1 MKKSNRVISMIIVF
15 VLLFNMI
22 PSFGGNP
29 ILEITNAEELIRFSE
44 SCTYDVYSRDL
55 IVKLQTDLDLTGV
68 NFIAIPSFSG
78 VFEGNGHTISGLN
91 ITLSSSDQGLFRYV
105 EERGV
110 VKNLN
115 VKGFVDPSGTKSEI
129 GGIAGT
135 NRGLIMN
142 CIFEGHVS
150 GTSSIGGIVGLN
162 ESSGSILGCMTSGT
176 VTGEHYTG
184 GIVGQN
190 VGYVAACTNHSLV
203 NTTDDAILS
212 NDMDSY
218 DLEELEN
225 GDLNSTENI
234 DAQTDT
240 GGITGY
246 NQGILSDNT
255 NYGTIGYQHVG
266 YNIGGV
272 SGRQSGYIESCKN
285 YGAVYGRKDIGGIV
299 GQFEPYIRLLFSEDT
314 LEKLDQEFQ
323 VMNELLETAVDE
335 AHQSSNQV
343 SDRLESVNQL
353 MNTASNDLELVLT
366 GTADYADDASETI
379 NDAFSRMKK
388 ISLQLTYVVDELS
401 LASVETTL
409 AFDALESGFDEL
421 KNASDDLAD
430 GIGDLENAFYDLEL
444 ASQDADHALNKIA
457 LGLNKIEQATAPST
471 KYDDGVKL
479 VSEGLGDLEKANSKA
494 QSSITIIREY
504 YDLNGNL
511 IGLDYGPVLTE
522 LDSALEHL
530 NVAIPKLNNG
540 FRLLSSEFEDDM
552 ALLREAFVWFDSAMT
567 DLKAMSEDLDN
578 MRADIEESLE
588 NMQAA
593 AKKTSKAM
601 AFISDGMGYF
611 ESGSIHLTKSIEYM
625 TKIIDEQ
632 NRNPGLNFPT
642 LSEYVG
648 DNTDQ
653 LFDSLS
659 DVSRELTLLNQEAR
673 HGSDK
678 FVENLEQINVQY
690 KVIAEIIRDG
700 INALSF
706 DNEAMFED
714 ISDTPLDVTDQQV
727 MERGYLTN
735 CYNEG
740 PIKGDVDVGGIA
752 GAMAIEFDFDPED
765 EIVKKGES
773 TFNFKYQTKAIL
785 SHSINRGDIT
795 SKKDYVGG
803 IVGRMDMGLLF
814 SSENYASIQSV
825 DGHYVGGIA
834 GLSDSTIR
842 KSYSISE
849 LSGKKY
855 IGGITGLGQ
864 NIYDSYALVD
874 ILKFTEFA
882 GSIAGDT
889 RDITENNYFVN
900 NKWAGIDG
908 ISYGEKAT
916 PLSYEAFVQKDIPE
930 AFKSFKLSFIVE
942 DELLLEV
949 PFEYGDTVSI
959 KDIPEVPKKEGYYTN
974 WSEEEYAN
982 LRFSK
987 KITAVYT
994 PLIQVLSSDTSIKPQ
1009 LLVEG
1014 VFDPEIKLRMNET
1027 TSYKKKNGE
1036 TILDEWRIAIDKSQS
1051 DTMQYR
1057 YLRPTSEHEVVLY
1070 QMKDDRWEKIV
1081 SEEDGSYLVFETKS
1095 NNFKLAVIEKQTNHL
1110 MYYLSGSLIVLL
1122 VLGLLFK
1129 NKRAKKKVL
1138 IS

>member
-1 MKKSNRVISMIIVF
+1 MKKSNRAISMVIIF
-15 VLLFNMI
+15 VLLFNMV
-22 PSFGGNP
+22 PTFGNNP
-29 ILEITNAEELIRFSE
+29 VIEITNVDDLMDFSKA
-44 SCTYDVYSRDL
+44 CTYDVYSRNL
-55 IVKLQTDLDLTGV
+55 IVELQSDLDLTDV

-78 VFEGNGHTISGLN
+78 VFDGNGHTINGLN
-91 ITLSSSDQGLFRYV
+91 ITLSSSDQGLFRYI
-105 EERGV
+105 EETGV

-115 VKGFVDPSGTKSEI
+115 VKGVVDPSGTKSEI
-129 GGIAGT
+129 GGIVGT
-135 NRGLIMN
+135 NKGLIMN
-142 CIFEGHVS
+142 CTFEGHVS

-162 ESSGSILGCMTSGT
+162 ETTGTILSCMSSGA

-190 VGYVAACTNHSLV
+190 VGYVAASTNHSSV
-203 NTTDDAILS
+203 NTTDDAIPS

-246 NQGILSDNT
+246 NQGILSNNT

-272 SGRQSGYIESCKN
+272 AGRQSGYIESCKN
-285 YGAVYGRKDIGGIV
+285 YGTVYGRKDVGGIV

-314 LEKLDQEFQ
+314 LERLDQEFQ
-323 VMNELLETAVDE
+323 VMNELLEKTVDE

-343 SDRLESVNQL
+343 SNRLETVNQL
-353 MNTASNDLELVLT
+353 MNIASDNLHIVLD
-366 GTADYADDASETI
+366 GTAEYADDASETI

-388 ISLQLTYVVDELS
+388 ISLQLTYVVDELA
-401 LASVETTL
+401 LASEEMTL

-421 KNASDDLAD
+421 KEASDDLD
-430 GIGDLENAFYDLEL
+430 QGIGDLEDAFYDLEL
-444 ASQDADHALNKIA
+444 ASQDADQALIKIS
-457 LGLNKIEQATAPST
+457 LGLKNIQAATAPST
-471 KYDDGVKL
+471 KYDDGVRL
-479 VSEGLGDLEKANSKA
+479 VSEGLDDLEKANENA
-494 QSSITIIREY
+494 QTAMTIIQEY
-504 YDLNGNL
+504 YELHNNL
-511 IGLDYGPVLTE
+511 IGLDYGPIITE
-522 LDSALEHL
+522 LNSAMEHL
-530 NVAIPKLNNG
+530 NVAIPKLNTG
-540 FRLLSSEFEDDM
+540 FSLLASEFEDDM
-552 ALLREAFVWFDSAMT
+552 VLIREAFVWFDSATT

-578 MRADIEESLE
+578 MRAEIEKSLE
-588 NMQAA
+588 NMQSA

-611 ESGSIHLTKSIEYM
+611 EAGSRHLTKSIDYM

-632 NRNPGLNFPT
+632 NRKPGLTFPA

-653 LFDSLS
+653 LFDSLNE
-659 DVSRELTLLNQEAR
+659 VSKELTLLNQEAR
-673 HGSDK
+673 RGSDQ
-678 FVENLEQINVQY
+678 FVGNLEQVNEQY
-690 KVIAEIIRDG
+690 KVIAEIMRDG

-714 ISDTPLDVTDQQV
+714 ISDTLLDETDQEV

-740 PIKGDVDVGGIA
+740 DIKGDVDVGGIA

-785 SHSINRGDIT
+785 SHSINKGEIT
-795 SKKDYVGG
+795 SKKNYVGG
-803 IVGRMDMGLLF
+803 IVGRMDVGLLF
-814 SSENYASIQSV
+814 SSENYASIESV

-864 NIYDSYALVD
+864 NIYDSYAIVN
-874 ILKFTEFA
+874 ISNFTEFA
-882 GSIAGDT
+882 GAIAGDT
-889 RDITENNYFVN
+889 RNITENNYFVN

-908 ISYGEKAT
+908 ISYGEKAI
-916 PLSYEAFVQKDIPE
+916 PLTYDEFIQKDIPE
-930 AFKSFKLSFIVE
+930 AFKSFKLSFFVDE
-942 DELLLEV
+942 ELLLEM
-949 PFEYGDTVSI
+949 PFEYGETIGIDQ
-959 KDIPEVPKKEGYYTN
+959 IPEVPTRDGHYSN
-974 WSEEEYAN
+974 WSEDDYTN
-982 LRFSK
+982 LIFSK

-994 PLIQVLSSDTSIKPQ
+994 PLIQVLSSDTSVKPQ

-1014 VFDPEIKLRMNET
+1014 IFDPEIKLRMNET
-1027 TSYKKKNGE
+1027 VSYDKKSGE
-1036 TILDEWRIAIDKSQS
+1036 VVLDEWRIAIDKSQS
-1051 DTMQYR
+1051 DTLQYR
-1057 YLRPTSEHEVVLY
+1057 YLRPSSNQEVILY
-1070 QMKDDRWEKIV
+1070 QMKEDKWEKID
-1081 SEEDGSYLVFETKS
+1081 SEEDGSYLVFETKA
-1095 NNFKLAVIEKQTNHL
+1095 NNFKLAVIEKQASYL
-1110 MYYLSGSLIVLL
+1110 MYYLLGSILILMIM
-1122 VLGLLFK
+1122 GLLFK
-1129 NKRAKKKVL
+1129 NKRAKKKVVL
-1138 IS
+1138 N

>member
-1 MKKSNRVISMIIVF
+1 MKKSNRVISMIIIV
-15 VLLFNMI
+15 VLLFNMV
-22 PSFGGNP
+22 PSFGNNP
-29 ILEITNAEELIRFSE
+29 ILEITSVEELISFSE
-44 SCTYDVYSRDL
+44 SCTYDVYSRNL
-55 IVKLQTDLDLTGV
+55 IVELQSDLDLTGI

-78 VFEGNGHTISGLN
+78 VFDGNDHTISGLN

-105 EERGV
+105 EEMGV

-115 VKGFVDPSGTKSEI
+115 VKGIVDPSGTKSEI
-129 GGIAGT
+129 GGIVGT
-135 NRGLIMN
+135 NRGHIMN
-142 CIFEGHVS
+142 CTFEGHVS
-150 GTSSIGGIVGLN
+150 GSSSIGGIVGLN
-162 ESSGSILGCMTSGT
+162 EISGSILGCMASGA

-203 NTTDDAILS
+203 NTTDDAIPS

-246 NQGILSDNT
+246 NQGILSNNT
-255 NYGTIGYQHVG
+255 NYATIGYQHVG

-272 SGRQSGYIESCKN
+272 AGRQSGYIESCKN
-285 YGAVYGRKDIGGIV
+285 YGTVYGRKDIGGIV

-323 VMNELLETAVDE
+323 VMNELLEKAVDE

-353 MNTASNDLELVLT
+353 MDTASDNLELVLD
-366 GTADYADDASETI
+366 GTTDYADDASETI

-388 ISLQLTYVVDELS
+388 ISLQLTYVVDELA
-401 LASVETTL
+401 LASEEMTL

-421 KNASDDLAD
+421 KDASDDLDD
-430 GIGDLENAFYDLEL
+430 GIGDLEDAFYDLEL
-444 ASQDADHALNKIA
+444 ASQDADHALDKIS
-457 LGLNKIEQATAPST
+457 LGLRKIQEATAPSAR
-471 KYDDGVKL
+471 YDEGVKL
-479 VSEGLGDLEKANSKA
+479 VSEGLEDLEKANSNA
-494 QSSITIIREY
+494 QTAVSIIRDY
-504 YDLNGNL
+504 YELHGNL
-511 IGLDYGPVLTE
+511 FGLDYGPVIIE
-522 LDSALEHL
+522 LDSAMAHL
-530 NVAIPKLNNG
+530 DDALPKLNNG
-540 FRLLSSEFEDDM
+540 FSLLASEFEDDID
-552 ALLREAFVWFDSAMT
+552 LIREAFVWFDSAMT
-567 DLKAMSEDLDN
+567 DFKAMSEDLDN
-578 MRADIEESLE
+578 MREDIESSLA

-593 AKKTSKAM
+593 AKKTTKAM

-611 ESGSIHLTKSIEYM
+611 EAASTHLNNSTDYM

-632 NRNPGLNFPT
+632 NKKPSLTFPT

-659 DVSRELTLLNQEAR
+659 DVSKELTLLNQEAR
-673 HGSDK
+673 SGSDQ
-678 FVENLEQINVQY
+678 FVENLEQINEQY

-714 ISDTPLDVTDQQV
+714 ISDTPLDETDQQV

-740 PIKGDVDVGGIA
+740 SIKGDVDVGGIA

-785 SHSINRGDIT
+785 SHSINKGDIT

-803 IVGRMDMGLLF
+803 IVGRMDLGLLF
-814 SSENYASIQSV
+814 SSENYASIESF

-882 GSIAGDT
+882 GAIAGDT
-889 RDITENNYFVN
+889 RNITENNYFVN
-900 NKWAGIDG
+900 SKWAGIDG
-908 ISYGEKAT
+908 ISYSEKAM
-916 PLSYEAFVQKDIPE
+916 PLSYEEFIQRDIPE
-930 AFKSFKLSFIVE
+930 AFKSLKLSFIVE
-942 DELLLEV
+942 DELFLEV
-949 PFEYGDTVSI
+949 PFEYGETVNI
-959 KDIPEVPKKEGYYTN
+959 DDIPEIPKKEGYYDN
-974 WSEEEYAN
+974 WSEEEFTN
-982 LRFSK
+982 LIFSK
-987 KITAVYT
+987 NIKAVYT

-1014 VFDPEIKLRMNET
+1014 IFDPEIKLRMNET
-1027 TSYKKKNGE
+1027 NSYENKNGE
-1036 TILDEWRIAIDKSQS
+1036 TVLGEWRIALDKGQS
-1051 DTMQYR
+1051 DTLQYR
-1057 YLRPTSEHEVVLY
+1057 YLRPTSDKEVILY
-1070 QMKDDRWEKIV
+1070 QLKEDKWEKIV

-1095 NNFKLAVIEKQTNHL
+1095 NNFKLAVIEKEASYL
-1110 MYYLSGSLIVLL
+1110 MYYLLGSLIVLL
-1122 VLGLLFK
+1122 VMGLFFK
-1129 NKRAKKKVL
+1129 NKRTKKKVL